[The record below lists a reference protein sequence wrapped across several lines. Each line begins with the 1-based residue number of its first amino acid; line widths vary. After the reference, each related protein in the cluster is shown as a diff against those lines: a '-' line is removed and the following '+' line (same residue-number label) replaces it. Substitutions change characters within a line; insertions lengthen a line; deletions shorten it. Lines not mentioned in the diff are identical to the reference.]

1 MNKRIFKRCLCG
13 VLTAAMAAI
22 ALVGF
27 SGCDGGGNVGLT
39 VMIYAQDHEMDIYE
53 NMKNQFMEQNPEI
66 GNVEIQRSQQDG
78 YATNVTSA
86 LAAGTMADV
95 FYVEP
100 ANIARYVEQGQI
112 ASLEQYLDE
121 EQQAAI
127 DDIWPDAVNAFRYD
141 SATKTSE
148 TGDLYALP
156 HDYSAFMYAY
166 NKTLFDQK
174 GVAYPDANE
183 PMTWDQFRETCA
195 KLVTDDANAPT
206 WGCAIPTEFF
216 FPQILYGNGGHFL
229 SDDMRTVDWVTADGS
244 YQQEFLDSMKFL
256 QGLVADGLAPTPAE
270 DAALGVYNRW
280 CSGQIGFY
288 PCGTWDVANFNN
300 PEIVN
305 FDWDLTY
312 FPVGPNGTYTAARAG
327 TVGYAV
333 YANSQ
338 HVDAAVAYI
347 EFMSTNLDGQKE
359 LATGGIQLPNLM
371 SYANGEFSDQ
381 LKDGTVE
388 YCDNY
393 QVAFKYMGGEE
404 SGTSP
409 NGIGYRNVMPEFFY
423 TPTTAWWNGSD
434 GFLIDFSTFLEG
446 SVSAEDYMTNT
457 AATCQEALDTAW
469 EEYELAIG
477 G

>member
-13 VLTAAMAAI
+13 VLTAAMAAT

-27 SGCDGGGNVGLT
+27 TGCGGESVGLT
-39 VMIYAQDHEMDIYE
+39 VMIYGQDHEMQIYE
-53 NMKNQFMEQNPEI
+53 SMRDNFMEENPDI
-66 GNVEIQRSQQDG
+66 GQVEIQQSQQEG

-112 ASLEQYLDE
+112 ACLDEYLDE

-141 SATKTSE
+141 TETKQTEVGS
-148 TGDLYALP
+148 LYALP

-166 NKTLFDQK
+166 NKTLFDTK
-174 GVAYPDANE
+174 GVAYPDNDE
-183 PMTWDQFRETCA
+183 PMTWDQFREVCA
-195 KLVTDDANAPT
+195 QLVTEDENNPT

-216 FPQILYGNGGHFL
+216 LPQILYGNDGHFL
-229 SDDMRTVDWVTADGS
+229 TEDMRSMDLIGEDGTP
-244 YQQEFLDSMKFL
+244 QQNFLDSMNFL
-256 QGLVADGLAPTPAE
+256 QGLVTDGYAPTPSE

-300 PEIVN
+300 PDIVA

-312 FPVGPNGTYTAARAG
+312 FPVGPAGSYTAARAG

-347 EFMSTNLDGQKE
+347 EYMSTNLEGQQQ
-359 LATGGIQLPNLM
+359 LAEGGIQLPNLM
-371 SYANGEFSDQ
+371 SYANGDFSDK
-381 LKDGTVE
+381 LASGEIE

-409 NGIGYRNVMPEFFY
+409 NGIGYRNVMAEFFY
-423 TPTTAWWNGSD
+423 TPTTAWWNGAN
-434 GFLIDFSTFLEG
+434 GFLSQFSTFLEG
-446 SVSAEDYMTNT
+446 TVSAEDYMSSMQT
-457 AATCQEALDTAW
+457 ACQTELDTAW

>member
-13 VLTAAMAAI
+13 VLTAAMAAT

-27 SGCDGGGNVGLT
+27 TGCGGGNVGLT
-39 VMIYAQDHEMDIYE
+39 VMIYAQDHEMAIYE
-53 NMKNQFMEQNPEI
+53 SMRDNFVEENPDVGE
-66 GNVEIQRSQQDG
+66 VEIQRSQQDG

-100 ANIARYVEQGQI
+100 ANIARYAEQNQI
-112 ASLEQYLDE
+112 SSLEQYLDE
-121 EQQAAI
+121 EQQEAI
-127 DDIWPDAVNAFRYD
+127 SDIWPDAINAFRYD
-141 SATKTSE
+141 TATKTSE
-148 TGDLYALP
+148 EGDLYALP

-174 GVAYPDANE
+174 GVAYPDNDS
-183 PMTWDQFRETCA
+183 PMTWDEFREKCA
-195 KLVTDDANAPT
+195 ALVTDDPNNPT
-206 WGCAIPTEFF
+206 WGCAIPTAFF

-229 SDDMRTVDWVTADGS
+229 SDDMRTVDWVDADGNL
-244 YQQEFLDSMKFL
+244 QTNFQESMQFL
-256 QGLVADGLAPTPAE
+256 QDLVADGYAPTPEE

-333 YANSQ
+333 YAQSE

-347 EFMSTNLDGQKE
+347 EYMSTNLDGQKQ
-359 LATGGIQLPNLM
+359 LAEGGIQLPNLM
-371 SYANGEFSDQ
+371 SYANGEFSQ
-381 LKDGTVE
+381 ALADGTVQ

-393 QVAFKYMGGEE
+393 QVAFKYMGGES
-404 SGTSP
+404 SGTAP
-409 NGIGYRNVMPEFFY
+409 NGYGYRNVMPEFFY
-423 TPTTAWWNGSD
+423 TPTSAWWDGTN
-434 GFLIDFSTFLEG
+434 GFLQDFNTVLEG
-446 SVSAEDYMTNT
+446 SISVEDYMRNT
-457 AATCQEALDTAW
+457 QAQCQELLDTAW
-469 EEYELAIG
+469 TEYESAIG